1 MEDLGPIMTRGK
13 ISMEN
18 QVQERTRAEA
28 CPLQKTGQAMEAR
41 EMLGR
46 SQSQAARFQAWFRDG
61 RSLLLR
67 PQEIERRSGVSQPI
81 FYRGTMILAVSG
93 QQEKGRSC
101 QGMNKPVRI
110 DGDGDFIFSR
120 EQIIEHARKVK
131 IQKRWNRITYI
142 PYLFITPLIL
152 VFFIGFIVV
161 EMFKCLFLGD
171 V

>member
-46 SQSQAARFQAWFRDG
+46 SQSPAARFQTWFRDG

-67 PQEIERRSGVSQPI
+67 PQEIERRSSVPQPV

-110 DGDGDFIFSR
+110 DGDGDFGPAAWRYGTQSAD
-120 EQIIEHARKVK
+120 EHGTRLHRSELCKPGQDRPGPFTLKVVCK
-131 IQKRWNRITYI
+131 
-142 PYLFITPLIL
+142 
-152 VFFIGFIVV
+152 
-161 EMFKCLFLGD
+161 
-171 V
+171 

>member
-67 PQEIERRSGVSQPI
+67 PQEIERRSGVPQPI
-81 FYRGTMILAVSG
+81 FYRGTMILAVSW

-110 DGDGDFIFSR
+110 DGDGDYGPAR
-120 EQIIEHARKVK
+120 CHEQ
-131 IQKRWNRITYI
+131 
-142 PYLFITPLIL
+142 L
-152 VFFIGFIVV
+152 
-161 EMFKCLFLGD
+161 
-171 V
+171 